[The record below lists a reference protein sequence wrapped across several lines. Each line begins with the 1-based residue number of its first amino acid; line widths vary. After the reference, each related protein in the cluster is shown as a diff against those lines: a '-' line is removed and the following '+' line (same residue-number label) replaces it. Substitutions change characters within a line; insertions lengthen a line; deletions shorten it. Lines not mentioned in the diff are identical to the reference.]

1 MLRFFR
7 KLRQRLINERNIR
20 RYILYALGEI
30 ALVVLGI
37 LIAIQIDGMNEARKL
52 KQVEIDSLSEILT
65 GLQDTWE
72 EVKLALEQDR
82 RYRDCNYKIL
92 DYLDNRKPYDKSLD
106 NCFGVYYWSPTV
118 QLTTSA
124 YDQLKLRGLEIISN
138 ESLRRDLTEMFD
150 TQFDV
155 LKSEVELWDSQLLM
169 STLYP
174 LHTKH
179 FRKYF
184 PPSWQIYEDEFAK
197 PVDYESLLENQQ
209 FKNVLAE
216 IISLRN
222 WSVKTNEVLEKD
234 LQGLIQKIEEEL
246 KFLKG
251 NT

>member
-1 MLRFFR
+1 M
-7 KLRQRLINERNIR
+7 
-20 RYILYALGEI
+20 YALGEI
-30 ALVVLGI
+30 LLVVLGI

-65 GLQDTWE
+65 GLEDTLG
-72 EVKLALEQDR
+72 EVELALEQDR
-82 RYRDCNYKIL
+82 RYRECNYKIL
-92 DYLDNRKPYDKSLD
+92 DYMDNHKPYDPSLD

-138 ESLRRDLTEMFD
+138 ESLRRELTELFD
-150 TQFDV
+150 TRFDV

-184 PPSWQIYEDEFAK
+184 PPEWQIYEDEFAR
-197 PVDYESLLENQQ
+197 PVDYESLLVDQQ

-222 WSVKTNEVLEKD
+222 WSVKTNEVLEEELLVLIGKIKKELQD
-234 LQGLIQKIEEEL
+234 LQGH
-246 KFLKG
+246 G
-251 NT
+251 

>member
-1 MLRFFR
+1 MFRFFR
-7 KLRQRLINERNIR
+7 QLRHKLLSEKNIR
-20 RYILYALGEI
+20 RYLLYALGEI

-65 GLQDTWE
+65 GLEDTLE
-72 EVKLALEQDR
+72 EVELALEQDR
-82 RYRDCNYKIL
+82 RYRECNYKIL
-92 DYLDNRKPYDKSLD
+92 DYMDNRKPYDESLD

-138 ESLRRDLTEMFD
+138 KSLRKDLTELFD
-150 TQFDV
+150 TRFDV
-155 LKSEVELWDSQLLM
+155 LKSEVELWDSQLLL

-174 LHTKH
+174 LHTNH

-184 PPSWQIYEDEFAK
+184 PAEWQIYEDEFAK
-197 PVDYESLLENQQ
+197 PVDYEGLLDNQQ

-222 WSVKTNEVLEKD
+222 WSVKTNEVLEKEI
-234 LQGLIQKIEEEL
+234 QVLIGKIESEL
-246 KFLKG
+246 EQLKRE
-251 NT
+251 

>member
-7 KLRQRLINERNIR
+7 QIRQRLLTDNKFSK
-20 RYILYALGEI
+20 YLLYAVGEI
-30 ALVVLGI
+30 RLVVIGI
-37 LIAIQIDGMNEARKL
+37 LIAFQVDNWNEARKL
-52 KQVEIDSLSEILT
+52 RRVEIDSLSEILN
-65 GLQDTWE
+65 GLNDTLD
-72 EVKLALEQDR
+72 EVQVALEQDN

-92 DYLDNRKPYDKSLD
+92 DYLETRKPYDESLD
-106 NCFGVYYWSPTV
+106 ICFGVYYWSPIV

-138 ESLRRDLTEMFD
+138 ESLRKDLTEMFD
-150 TQFDV
+150 TRFDV
-155 LKSEVELWDSQLLM
+155 LKSEVELWDDQLLM

-184 PPSWQIYEDEFAK
+184 PPEWQIYEDEYAK
-197 PVDYESLLENQQ
+197 PVDYESLLENEQ

-222 WSVKTNEVLEKD
+222 WSVKTNEVLEEE
-234 LQGLIQKIEEEL
+234 LQVLIGKIENEL
-246 KFLKG
+246 RVLRG
-251 NT
+251 NV

>member
-1 MLRFFR
+1 MIRFFR
-7 KLRQRLINERNIR
+7 HLRQHLLTEYRFSKYL
-20 RYILYALGEI
+20 LYAVGEI
-30 ALVVLGI
+30 VLVVIGI
-37 LIAIQIDGMNEARKL
+37 LIAIQIDGLNEARKL
-52 KQVEIDSLSEILT
+52 KRVEIDSLSEILT
-65 GLQDTWE
+65 GLLDTLE
-72 EVKLALEQDR
+72 EVQVALEQDR
-82 RYRDCNYKIL
+82 RYRECNYKIL
-92 DYLDNRKPYDKSLD
+92 DYLDNHKPYDETLD

-138 ESLRRDLTEMFD
+138 NSLRKDLTEMFD
-150 TQFDV
+150 TRFDV

-184 PPSWQIYEDEFAK
+184 PPTWEIYDDEFAR
-197 PVDYESLLENQQ
+197 PVNYEGLLDNEQ

-222 WSVKTNEVLEKD
+222 WSVKTNEVLEEE
-234 LQGLIQKIEEEL
+234 LQSLIRKIEEEL
-246 KFLKG
+246 QDLKG
-251 NT
+251 KT